1 MPYVITGDGKRHLS
15 TWMQPYSVQGC
26 NCPEGMTVENCPL
39 RQKLAELEK
48 DYQIGYS
55 VLPNGALSF
64 PKFHYDEMH
73 DKYIKV
79 DEVQREICDACF
91 AKGREKTK

>member
-1 MPYVITGDGKRHLS
+1 MPYVLTGDGKRHLS

-39 RQKLAELEK
+39 RKKLAKLQAEY
-48 DYQIGYS
+48 DIGYS

-64 PKFHYDEMH
+64 PRFSYNEIK
-73 DKYIKV
+73 DKYIDVMKI
-79 DEVQREICDACF
+79 QIEICDVCF
-91 AKGREKTK
+91 VAGRQKS